1 MRIEEKEY
9 TKSIDISIWKKV
21 FPFLAP
27 RKNVLIMVIVMN
39 ILCSVVDIIM
49 PLFQRQA
56 IDSFIEKNTLAGLGG
71 FIALYIAVIVFQMWS
86 VICFTRGCMT
96 LDVETGRD
104 MKRALFVHLQK
115 LSFSYYNATPV
126 GYILSRVMNDVARIT
141 ELIAWDV
148 IDMLWAIFYV
158 VGVFVAMLFLNW
170 KLALVIMLIVPAI
183 AVLTWYFQ
191 NKILT
196 WNRQVRKINSKIT
209 SGYNEGIMGAK
220 TVKSLVVEEKN
231 FREFASVTE
240 EMRSASIK
248 AARLNA
254 IYIPLV
260 VFFGALATA
269 LVLERGGIMVLNGSM
284 DIGTLAAFTAYAVG
298 IFEPIQRLAGILSQC
313 ISAQANI
320 ERVTSL
326 LEEKPQVID
335 SPEVLEKYGDFFDPH
350 KENWEPIKGDIEFE
364 NVSFQYPDGKE
375 EVLSNFNLKIPAGTN
390 VAIVGETGAGKS
402 TLMNIMGIL
411 DRQTSGNYFLEG
423 EDVNSMDDTVRSVM
437 RNEKIGFVFQNFNLI
452 PRANALKNVTLPL
465 MYSEHRPKNAK
476 EIGMQMLELVGMA
489 DRATH
494 RPNELSGGQKQRIAI
509 ARAMINDPSIILA
522 DEPTGALD
530 SQTGHMIMD
539 IFHKLHEEQGKTVV
553 LITHSKE
560 LAAETERIV
569 TLNDG
574 MIVSDSRKTE
584 KGCDLSGYHKMNDGC
599 NKPEI
604 GEGGTLC

>member
-402 TLMNIMGIL
+402 TLVNLACRFFEPTKGRILIDDKDYRERSQLWLHSNIGYVLQNPHLFSGTVMENIRYGKL
-411 DRQTSGNYFLEG
+411 DATDEEVIAAARL
-423 EDVNSMDDTVRSVM
+423 
-437 RNEKIGFVFQNFNLI
+437 
-452 PRANALKNVTLPL
+452 ANADGFIRRLPDG
-465 MYSEHRPKNAK
+465 YHT
-476 EIGMQMLELVGMA
+476 MLRNNGA
-489 DRATH
+489 
-494 RPNELSGGQKQRIAI
+494 NLSQGQRQLLAI
-509 ARAMINDPSIILA
+509 ARAAVADPPVLILDEATSSIDTRTEKLVQDGMDKLMEGRTTFAIAHRLSTVRNS
-522 DEPTGALD
+522 DC
-530 SQTGHMIMD
+530 IMV
-539 IFHKLHEEQGKTVV
+539 LEQGRVIERGSHDE
-553 LITHSKE
+553 LI
-560 LAAETERIV
+560 AQ
-569 TLNDG
+569 
-574 MIVSDSRKTE
+574 
-584 KGCDLSGYHKMNDGC
+584 KGKYYQLYNG
-599 NKPEI
+599 
-604 GEGGTLC
+604 

>member
-1 MRIEEKEY
+1 
-9 TKSIDISIWKKV
+9 
-21 FPFLAP
+21 
-27 RKNVLIMVIVMN
+27 MVIVMN
-39 ILCSVVDIIM
+39 ILCSAVDIIM

-350 KENWEPIKGDIEFE
+350 KENWEPLKAT
-364 NVSFQYPDGKE
+364 
-375 EVLSNFNLKIPAGTN
+375 LSLKTFHSSIPMEKKRCSAT
-390 VAIVGETGAGKS
+390 S
-402 TLMNIMGIL
+402 T
-411 DRQTSGNYFLEG
+411 
-423 EDVNSMDDTVRSVM
+423 
-437 RNEKIGFVFQNFNLI
+437 
-452 PRANALKNVTLPL
+452 
-465 MYSEHRPKNAK
+465 
-476 EIGMQMLELVGMA
+476 
-489 DRATH
+489 
-494 RPNELSGGQKQRIAI
+494 
-509 ARAMINDPSIILA
+509 
-522 DEPTGALD
+522 
-530 SQTGHMIMD
+530 
-539 IFHKLHEEQGKTVV
+539 
-553 LITHSKE
+553 
-560 LAAETERIV
+560 
-569 TLNDG
+569 
-574 MIVSDSRKTE
+574 
-584 KGCDLSGYHKMNDGC
+584 
-599 NKPEI
+599 
-604 GEGGTLC
+604 